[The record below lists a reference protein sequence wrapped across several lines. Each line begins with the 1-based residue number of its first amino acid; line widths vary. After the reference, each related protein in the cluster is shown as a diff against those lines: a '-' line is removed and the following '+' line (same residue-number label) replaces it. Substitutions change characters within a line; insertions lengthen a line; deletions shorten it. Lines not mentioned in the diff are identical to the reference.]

1 MLHRLNFSRV
11 DAVPRTFHFKCPNVS
26 EWGTHF
32 AILNSHLQTFYSFLN
47 LAPIRGPKVMAL
59 LIRMLALSSASIGD
73 TVTVTINDQATL
85 GKSMPDSVTGLMYC
99 SSGGDRKAFDHLV
112 ALVYRELHA
121 IAERHLRREL
131 SHHTLQP
138 TALIH
143 EAYLKLVNYGGVN
156 YENRNHFLAVAA
168 RAMRQIL
175 MDHAKARNASKRGAA
190 VKTSLQEDID
200 VALPGRGRIMT
211 ALDDALNTL
220 AKQNWKRARLVELR
234 FFAGMTAENIAEYVA
249 MPVHKVRRELLIAQA
264 WLRHQIEA

>member
-1 MLHRLNFSRV
+1 MIYSLSPCYIIIYDVLF
-11 DAVPRTFHFKCPNVS
+11 PFLLY
-26 EWGTHF
+26 F
-32 AILNSHLQTFYSFLN
+32 A
-47 LAPIRGPKVMAL
+47 
-59 LIRMLALSSASIGD
+59 
-73 TVTVTINDQATL
+73 
-85 GKSMPDSVTGLMYC
+85 
-99 SSGGDRKAFDHLV
+99 
-112 ALVYRELHA
+112 
-121 IAERHLRREL
+121 
-131 SHHTLQP
+131 
-138 TALIH
+138 
-143 EAYLKLVNYGGVN
+143 VN

-234 FFAGMTAENIAEYVA
+234 FFAGMTAESIAEYVA